1 MKLHRRTKIATA
13 VAAVFAVSLSP
24 RIAMADADT
33 QAPQRVVVTGSNI
46 KRVEVET
53 ADPVLVI
60 TREDI
65 ARAGVNTIEELLES
79 LPSTTGSLQDV
90 GADNTFAGGASSVSM
105 RNLGSEST
113 LVLLNGRRVA
123 PYALPNYAEVFT
135 NIDALPL
142 DAIDRIEILKSGA
155 SAIYGSDAVA
165 GVINVI
171 TRSDYRGIEAGAST
185 QRSLTSHSFGETT
198 VHASAGFGD
207 LQSDHYSV
215 IANIEHHH
223 RNSVMWRQVM
233 DHMSPQSRAL
243 IPQGTGE
250 LSAFSFPGNVAFK
263 SVAGCD
269 PSNLVDGLCMYDWY
283 SGAQAIPAADRTSA
297 LVSARALVKPGV
309 EAFAEFLGAS
319 TKTTYREESPAI
331 GAADNYTWAN
341 PNTGLMQ
348 SFNTFPL
355 PATHPL
361 NTTGD
366 FADIRYRFSDAKSSR
381 ESSGEDY
388 RLVAGVRGTG
398 GLYDWES
405 AVSLLGSNT
414 TQRENARAF
423 SLSGFGRMI
432 GGTTDTSTPGSAVDP
447 NYFNI
452 PGGYRIGGPN
462 SAQVLDALFPQIGSH
477 GKLTQA
483 SWDGKVS
490 GELAQLDAGPVGFAT
505 GFDVRHEH
513 WKVEPTANI
522 LAGDIVQWGST
533 QTDATRTYGAMFGE
547 LDVPL
552 AKAVDSQWA
561 ARVDKFAGFG
571 AHLSPKVGLR
581 LQPSSSVLLRGT
593 IEGGF
598 RAPNVVE
605 SAPTRAVAFV
615 TGISDPQRCRQ
626 ASAYSSDLMAQADAL
641 PDSDPNKAILIAQ
654 SQQVYGNECAAAV
667 SDVTTNNPALK
678 PEVSRTYTLGM
689 MIEPR
694 RGTTFTL
701 DYWNIQRKNEI
712 STLSDQAMI
721 EEENALPPGV
731 SVTRAA
737 LPGDRTFPTAA
748 LQQQYGVTA
757 GALMAVRQQFANVS
771 RTRTDGID
779 FGMKSAIG
787 TAWGLLE
794 TNVNGTLLDKFQS
807 YSTDRGAYGDNLAG
821 RYGLP
826 RLVATLSEALTTG
839 SFVNGLK
846 LTYYSGTSLQG
857 DSQDAAW
864 SPENC
869 ASTYQIPASDCR
881 VGDSLVT
888 DYFVSYS
895 GIRNLTL
902 GAYVANLFAK
912 QPPFDRRAMEE
923 GGRTFPQLGEVTRRT
938 LQVSMNY
945 KFK

>member
-1 MKLHRRTKIATA
+1 MKHHRRTQIAS
-13 VAAVFAVSLSP
+13 AAAAMFVISLSP
-24 RIAMADADT
+24 RLAMADADT
-33 QAPQRVVVTGSNI
+33 QAPQRVIVTGSNI

-65 ARAGVNTIEELLES
+65 ARSGVNTLDELLET
-79 LPSTTGSLQDV
+79 LPSTTGSLQDTS
-90 GADNTFAGGASSVSM
+90 GDTSFAGGASAVAM

-123 PYALPNYAEVFT
+123 PYALPNYDEVFA

-185 QRSLTSHSFGETT
+185 GRSLTSHSFGETT
-198 VHASAGFGD
+198 FHASAGFGD
-207 LQSDHYSV
+207 LASDHYNL
-215 IANIEHHH
+215 IANVEHHH
-223 RNSVMWRQVM
+223 RDSVMWRQVF
-233 DHMSPQSRAL
+233 DHMSAQSRAL

-250 LSAFSFPGNVAFK
+250 LTPYSFPGNVALQ

-269 PSNLVDGLCMYDWY
+269 PSRIVNGLCMYDWY
-283 SGAQAIPAADRTSA
+283 SGAQAVPAADRTNA

-319 TKTTYREESPAI
+319 TRTTYREQSPTI
-331 GAADNYTWAN
+331 GASDSDVWAN
-341 PNTGLMQ
+341 PSTGALE
-348 SFNTFPL
+348 SFHTFPL

-361 NTTGD
+361 NTTGAP
-366 FADIRYRFSDAKSSR
+366 ADIRYMFADAKASR
-381 ESSGEDY
+381 ESDSDNY
-388 RLVAGVRGTG
+388 RLVTGLRGTG
-398 GLYDWES
+398 GLYEWES
-405 AVSLLGSNT
+405 ALSLLGSDT
-414 TQRENARAF
+414 SQLENARGL
-423 SLSGFGRMI
+423 SMSGFSRMI
-432 GGTTDTSTPGSAVDP
+432 GGTTDTSTSAAAVDP

-462 SAQVLDALFPQIGSH
+462 SPQVLDALFPQIGTH
-477 GKLTQA
+477 GKLKQA

-505 GFDVRHEH
+505 GFDLRHER
-513 WKVEPTANI
+513 WTVRPTAN
-522 LAGDIVQWGST
+522 LLSGDIVNWGAT
-533 QTDATRTYGAMFGE
+533 EVDATRSHGAVFSE

-552 AKAVDSQWA
+552 AKAIDSQWA
-561 ARVDKFAGFG
+561 ARVDKFPGFG

-605 SAPTRAVAFV
+605 AAPTKAVSFV
-615 TGISDPQRCRQ
+615 GGIVDPQRCRQ
-626 ASAYSSDLMAQADAL
+626 ASAYSSDLMAQANAL
-641 PDSDPNKAILIAQ
+641 PDSDPNKTILTAHA
-654 SQQVYGNECAAAV
+654 QQVYASECSETI
-667 SDVTTNNPALK
+667 SDVTTNNPSLK
-678 PEVSRTYTLGM
+678 PEVSRTYTLGL
-689 MIEPR
+689 MIEPK

-712 STLSDQAMI
+712 TTLTDQALI
-721 EEENALPPGV
+721 NEEDALPPGV
-731 SVTRAA
+731 AVTRAS
-737 LPGDRTFPTAA
+737 LTGDRTFPTAA

-757 GALMAVRQQFANVS
+757 GALTGVRQQFANVS

-779 FGMKSAIG
+779 FGVKSTVA
-787 TAWGLLE
+787 TSWGALE
-794 TNVNGTLLDKFQS
+794 TDLNGTLLDKFQS
-807 YSTDRGAYGDNLAG
+807 YSTDRHAYGDNLAG
-821 RYGLP
+821 RYGYS

-857 DSQDAAW
+857 DYYDTAW
-864 SPENC
+864 SPDNC
-869 ASTYQIPASDCR
+869 ASNLQIAASDCR
-881 VGDSLVT
+881 VGDYLMT
-888 DYFVSYS
+888 DYFVSYN

-902 GAYVANLFAK
+902 GAYVGNLFAK
-912 QPPFDRRAMEE
+912 QPPFDRRAMED
-923 GGRTFPQLGEVTRRT
+923 GGRTYPQLGEVSRRT

-945 KFK
+945 KFR